1 MARYTDA
8 VCRICRREGLKLFLK
23 GSRCYSRKCAFER
36 RSTPPGMNT
45 MRRRKVSEYGL
56 QLREKQ
62 KVRKSYS
69 VLERQFRNYFE
80 KAEQR
85 KGMTGE
91 NLLRLLE
98 MRLDNVVYRMGFAS
112 SRAQARQLVSHGHF
126 AVNGRPTNV
135 PSFGAKVGDRIE
147 VRDSR
152 RSREYFKIA
161 SETMKAAQI
170 PEWVSSRPD
179 EAVGL
184 GARRTGARADAARV
198 QRAARRRVLLALGVR
213 LLLMIELETAQPQPQ
228 LARSRASRRCTPRA
242 T

>member
-1 MARYTDA
+1 MARYTDP

-23 GSRCYSRKCAFER
+23 GSRCYTKKCSFER

-45 MRRRKVSEYGL
+45 QRRRKVSEFGI

-69 VLERQFRNYFE
+69 VLEKQFRNYFE

-98 MRLDNVVYRMGFAS
+98 MRLDNVVFRMGLAS

-135 PSFGAKVGDRIE
+135 PSFPTKVGDRVE
-147 VRDSR
+147 VRESR
-152 RSREYFKIA
+152 RGREIFKVVA
-161 SETMKAAQI
+161 ETVKSAQI
-170 PEWVSSRPD
+170 PDWVSVD
-179 EAVGL
+179 GK
-184 GARRTGARADAARV
+184 
-198 QRAARRRVLLALGVR
+198 
-213 LLLMIELETAQPQPQ
+213 Q
-228 LARSRASRRCTPRA
+228 LAGSVLAEPAREQMPPEFNEQLVVEYYSR
-242 T
+242 

>member
-1 MARYTDA
+1 YNDA

-23 GSRCYSRKCAFER
+23 GSRCYSRKCSFER

-69 VLERQFRNYFE
+69 VLERQFRNYFA

-98 MRLDNVVYRMGFAS
+98 MRLDNAVYRMGFAS
-112 SRAQARQLVSHGHF
+112 SRPQARQLVSHGHF

-135 PSFGAKVGDRIE
+135 PSFGVKVGDRIE

-152 RSREYFKIA
+152 RSREYFQIA
-161 SETMKAAQI
+161 PETMKAAQI
-170 PEWVSSRPD
+170 PDWVSVDPTKLSGTVLSEPAREQMPLEFNEQLVVEYYSR
-179 EAVGL
+179 
-184 GARRTGARADAARV
+184 
-198 QRAARRRVLLALGVR
+198 
-213 LLLMIELETAQPQPQ
+213 
-228 LARSRASRRCTPRA
+228 
-242 T
+242 

>member
-23 GSRCYSRKCAFER
+23 GSRCYTKKCAFER

-45 MRRRKVSEYGL
+45 QRRRKVSEYGL

-69 VLERQFRNYFE
+69 VLERQFRNYFA
-80 KAEQR
+80 KASKR
-85 KGMTGE
+85 KGMTGVA
-91 NLLRLLE
+91 LLQMLE
-98 MRLDNVVYRMGFAS
+98 MRLDNVVFRMGFAT

-135 PSFGAKVGDRIE
+135 PSFGTTVGDRIE

-152 RSREYFKIA
+152 RSREVFKVA
-161 SETMKAAQI
+161 AETIKAAQI
-170 PEWVSSRPD
+170 PDWVS
-179 EAVGL
+179 V
-184 GARRTGARADAARV
+184 DAAKLSGE
-198 QRAARRRVLLALGVR
+198 VLAEPVR
-213 LLLMIELETAQPQPQ
+213 EQMPQEFNEQ
-228 LARSRASRRCTPRA
+228 LVVEYYSR
-242 T
+242 

>member
-23 GSRCYSRKCAFER
+23 GSRCYTKKCAFER

-80 KAEQR
+80 KAEQH

-98 MRLDNVVYRMGFAS
+98 MRLDNVVYRMGFAR
-112 SRAQARQLVSHGHF
+112 SRAEARQLVSHGHF

-135 PSFGAKVGDRIE
+135 PSFNTKLGDRIE
-147 VRDSR
+147 VRESR
-152 RSREYFKIA
+152 RNREYFKTVA
-161 SETMKAAQI
+161 ETIKSAQT
-170 PEWVSSRPD
+170 PEWVS
-179 EAVGL
+179 V
-184 GARRTGARADAARV
+184 DAAKLSGT
-198 QRAARRRVLLALGVR
+198 VLSEPVR
-213 LLLMIELETAQPQPQ
+213 EQMPPEFNEQ
-228 LARSRASRRCTPRA
+228 LVVEYYSR
-242 T
+242 

>member
-1 MARYTDA
+1 MARYTDP

-23 GSRCYSRKCAFER
+23 GSRCYTKKCSFER

-45 MRRRKVSEYGL
+45 QRRRKVSEFGI

-69 VLERQFRNYFE
+69 VLEKQFRNYFE

-98 MRLDNVVYRMGFAS
+98 MRLDNVVFRMGLAS

-126 AVNGRPTNV
+126 AVNGRPTNI
-135 PSFGAKVGDRIE
+135 PSFSTKVGDRIE
-147 VRDSR
+147 VRESR
-152 RSREYFKIA
+152 RGREIFKVVT
-161 SETMKAAQI
+161 ETIKSAQI
-170 PEWVSSRPD
+170 PEWVSVDGGKLAGSILAEPAREQMPPEFNEQLVVEYYSR
-179 EAVGL
+179 
-184 GARRTGARADAARV
+184 
-198 QRAARRRVLLALGVR
+198 
-213 LLLMIELETAQPQPQ
+213 
-228 LARSRASRRCTPRA
+228 
-242 T
+242 

>member
-23 GSRCYSRKCAFER
+23 GSRCYTRKCSFER

-45 MRRRKVSEYGL
+45 QRRRKVSEFGI

-69 VLERQFRNYFE
+69 VLEKQFRNYFE

-98 MRLDNVVYRMGFAS
+98 MRLDNVVFRMGLAS

-135 PSFGAKVGDRIE
+135 PSFPTKVGDRIE
-147 VRDSR
+147 VREAR
-152 RSREYFKIA
+152 RGREIFKVVA
-161 SETMKAAQI
+161 ETVKSAQI
-170 PEWVSSRPD
+170 PDWVSVD
-179 EAVGL
+179 GK
-184 GARRTGARADAARV
+184 
-198 QRAARRRVLLALGVR
+198 
-213 LLLMIELETAQPQPQ
+213 Q
-228 LARSRASRRCTPRA
+228 LAGSVLAEPAREQMPPEFNEQLVVEFYSR
-242 T
+242 